1 MSRSLA
7 DIEKEANELDDRD
20 RALLAE
26 HLLATLDQDTD
37 TDAEELWLQEAE
49 KRYQDYRAGKIGAI
63 SADQVFE
70 EAGNRIK

>member
-1 MSRSLA
+1 MPKSLA

-49 KRYQDYRAGKIGAI
+49 KRYQDYRAGKIGAK